1 MNACRFAAY
10 HGASKPIQACERA
23 SRAALQLFSPTLQHY
38 NCFSPRY
45 VISPDSTFLGAVS
58 FEPTFL
64 SLHVSSPMW
73 PTTKATVQVMQQEG
87 CSALLSKVCQ
97 QAALQSFCTGIVS
110 NDHQCVSC
118 GIVCLYQVLHCATG
132 SLEIPKVLAEF
143 ARKDIPV
150 FTTAALTH
158 MAATTPVSATPIVR
172 AR

>member
-1 MNACRFAAY
+1 MLVD
-10 HGASKPIQACERA
+10 
-23 SRAALQLFSPTLQHY
+23 LQLTMEQASLYKHVSGQAVQHY
-38 NCFSPRY
+38 SCFFANRY

-73 PTTKATVQVMQQEG
+73 QTTKATVQVMQQEG
-87 CSALLSKVCQ
+87 CSALLFKVCQ
-97 QAALQSFCTGIVS
+97 QAALQSFCTDIVS

-118 GIVCLYQVLHCATG
+118 GIVCLYQVLHYATC
-132 SLEIPKVLAEF
+132 SFEIPKVLAEF
-143 ARKDIPV
+143 ARKDIHF

-158 MAATTPVSATPIVR
+158 TAAATQVSAAPIVR

>member
-23 SRAALQLFSPTLQHY
+23 SRVALQLFSP
-38 NCFSPRY
+38 
-45 VISPDSTFLGAVS
+45 IFLGAVS

-73 PTTKATVQVMQQEG
+73 QTTKATVQVMQQEG
-87 CSALLSKVCQ
+87 CSALLFKVCQ
-97 QAALQSFCTGIVS
+97 QAALQSFCTDIVS

-118 GIVCLYQVLHCATG
+118 GIVCLYQVLHCATC
-132 SLEIPKVLAEF
+132 SFEIPKVLAEF
-143 ARKDIPV
+143 ARKDIHF

-158 MAATTPVSATPIVR
+158 TAAATQVSAAPIVR

>member
-1 MNACRFAAY
+1 MLVD
-10 HGASKPIQACERA
+10 
-23 SRAALQLFSPTLQHY
+23 LQLTMEQASLYKHVSGQAVQHY
-38 NCFSPRY
+38 SCFFANRY

-58 FEPTFL
+58 FELTFL

-97 QAALQSFCTGIVS
+97 QAALQSFCTDIMS

-118 GIVCLYQVLHCATG
+118 GIVCLYQVLHYATC
-132 SLEIPKVLAEF
+132 SFEILKVLAEF
-143 ARKDIPV
+143 ARKDIH
-150 FTTAALTH
+150 FLTTAALTH
-158 MAATTPVSATPIVR
+158 TAAATQVSAAPIVR